1 MQVFV
6 WLFGH
11 LTHLQGG
18 LGRCRNLEMEPLRRV
33 AKGISWR
40 IECPGGSTSVLEV
53 LEKQKLR
60 NATKRSSDREGTCWF
75 SFATQRGALAKK
87 SACSHG
93 VIQLTSAMYYPSARS
108 HGNLPFSLLGL
119 VWEKIRKYLSISPAP
134 CLCYYVHTMRMWNKS
149 SCERYRNA
157 NNITHFEM
165 VVVRRREEAFHQHA
179 IAPGNTC
186 HHVDKK

>member
-1 MQVFV
+1 MKADVNRKVFE

-40 IECPGGSTSVLEV
+40 IECSGGSTSVLEV
-53 LEKQKLR
+53 LEKQKKE
-60 NATKRSSDREGTCWF
+60 AKKRHEALIRPLQCSQGTCWF

-108 HGNLPFSLLGL
+108 HSNLPFSLLGL
-119 VWEKIRKYLSISPAP
+119 VWEKIRKYLSISPTL
-134 CLCYYVHTMRMWNKS
+134 CLCYFVHTMRMWNKS
-149 SCERYRNA
+149 SYGA
-157 NNITHFEM
+157 NVTETLI
-165 VVVRRREEAFHQHA
+165 
-179 IAPGNTC
+179 I
-186 HHVDKK
+186 